1 MTSNDNSVNIEFSGQ
16 DAGPIAGVAAGCGAG
31 AQARSSARSSYH
43 HGDLRS
49 SLIRAGLAALDG
61 ASVDDLSLRA
71 LARSAGVSA
80 TAVYRHFPDKDAL
93 LAAMAL
99 AALDVMGDMLHAAGE
114 QAARVA
120 GANDGA
126 MVALNAGA
134 MVALNA
140 QGTAYVRFAIAHPQW
155 FRLIWQMIP
164 PGDML
169 DEAPEDAHPSLS
181 GLQQAVAA
189 VLPPDADADTRRA
202 TALHCWAVVHGLAM
216 LVLDKQV
223 VVDDAMIE
231 RVIGGTMPNDMPN
244 GMAKGMPC

>member
-1 MTSNDNSVNIEFSGQ
+1 MTSNDNSVNIEFAGQ

-31 AQARSSARSSYH
+31 AQARSSYH
-43 HGDLRS
+43 HGDLHS

-120 GANDGA
+120 GADD
-126 MVALNAGA
+126 GA

-189 VLPPDADADTRRA
+189 VLPPDADGDTRRA